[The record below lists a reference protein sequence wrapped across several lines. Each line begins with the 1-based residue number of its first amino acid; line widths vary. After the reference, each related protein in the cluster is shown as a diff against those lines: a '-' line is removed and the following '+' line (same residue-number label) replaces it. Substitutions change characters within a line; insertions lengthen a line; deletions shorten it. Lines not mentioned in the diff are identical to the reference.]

1 MFSKKARQHYKELQ
15 HEANHYLNNL
25 KEKRYK
31 GPEDLSKR
39 QSKIKRLEE
48 KVVSRFKKE
57 IKVKEHTIE
66 TITSTLDAISQAV
79 HTQEQIQQR
88 HQLRKMRN
96 TNINKFKNQ
105 EPELDH

>member
-1 MFSKKARQHYKELQ
+1 LVSKKARQHYKELQ
-15 HEANHYLNNL
+15 HETNHYLNNL

-39 QSKIKRLEE
+39 QNKIKRLEE

-66 TITSTLDAISQAV
+66 TITSILDAIKQAV
-79 HTQEQIQQR
+79 HT
-88 HQLRKMRN
+88 
-96 TNINKFKNQ
+96 KNRYNRDISL
-105 EPELDH
+105 EK